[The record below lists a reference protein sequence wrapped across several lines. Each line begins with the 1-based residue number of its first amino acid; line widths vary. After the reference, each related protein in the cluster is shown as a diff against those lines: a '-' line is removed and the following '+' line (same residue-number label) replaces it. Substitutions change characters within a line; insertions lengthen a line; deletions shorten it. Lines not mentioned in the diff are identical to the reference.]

1 MSKSN
6 LITKKSI
13 LIISI
18 FLVLIIHIEKNLI
31 FEFMVD
37 ELADVQSVTTDIQP
51 ISAESLITNGFDG
64 DESTIFHSALH
75 QNKGNIYID
84 VNESVIN
91 AIGFSPQ
98 LFYTTRLPEKL
109 ELYGIKNNKLI
120 LIYKHTLKYKRITQG
135 EYHFFNFAND
145 TSYER
150 FMISMSTNDLY
161 LTFSEIALVNG
172 NYSYSLR
179 HGLIFYISLLILSIF
194 GLARYVK

>member
-1 MSKSN
+1 MINLN
-6 LITKKSI
+6 LISKKSI

-18 FLVLIIHIEKNLI
+18 FFVLIIHIEKNLI

-51 ISAESLITNGFDG
+51 ISAESLIMNGFDG

-84 VNESVIN
+84 AKESVIN

-98 LFYTTRLPEKL
+98 LFYTSRLPEKL
-109 ELYGIKNNKLI
+109 ELYGIRSNRVT
-120 LIYKHTLKYKRITQG
+120 LIYKHTLKYKKITQG
-135 EYHFFNFAND
+135 EYHFFKFAND
-145 TSYER
+145 TSYEK
-150 FMISMSTNDLY
+150 FMISISTNDLY

-172 NYSYSLR
+172 DYSYNLR
-179 HGLIFYISLLILSIF
+179 DGLIFYISLLILSIF

>member
-1 MSKSN
+1 MINLN
-6 LITKKSI
+6 LISKKSI

-84 VNESVIN
+84 AKESVIN

-98 LFYTTRLPEKL
+98 LFYTSRLPEKL

-120 LIYKHTLKYKRITQG
+120 LIYKHTLKYKKITQG

-172 NYSYSLR
+172 NYSYSL
-179 HGLIFYISLLILSIF
+179 
-194 GLARYVK
+194 

>member
-84 VNESVIN
+84 AKESVIN

-98 LFYTTRLPEKL
+98 LFYTSRLPEKL

-120 LIYKHTLKYKRITQG
+120 LIYKHTLKYKKITQG

-172 NYSYSLR
+172 NYSYSL
-179 HGLIFYISLLILSIF
+179 
-194 GLARYVK
+194 